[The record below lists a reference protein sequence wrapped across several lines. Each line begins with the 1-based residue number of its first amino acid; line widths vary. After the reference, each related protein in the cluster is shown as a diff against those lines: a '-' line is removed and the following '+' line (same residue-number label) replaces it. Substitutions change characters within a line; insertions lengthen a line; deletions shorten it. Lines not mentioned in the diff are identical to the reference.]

1 MVSKQGPQR
10 PRFVP
15 VALILGSMRI
25 DLHTHSNI
33 SDGTQS
39 PRQLIKAAAA
49 ARLDVVALTDHD
61 STLGWAQAAA
71 QATASGVALVRGA
84 EISAT
89 HNGVSVH
96 LLSYLHDPEHPGL
109 VAQNLQVQN
118 ARTDRARHMVD
129 LLSQDFALDWDS
141 VLAQTVAGTTIGRP
155 HLADALVACGAVADR
170 TQAFET
176 ILRPGS
182 PYYVPHF
189 APGALDAISN
199 IRAAGGVAVFA
210 HPGANARGRVVPDAV
225 IGAMREAGLQGL
237 EVDHR
242 DNPVEQRGRLR
253 QLAQEYDLLITGSS
267 DYHGDGKPNRLGE
280 NTTTEEVFAQIEA
293 LGQLQVIRP

>member
-1 MVSKQGPQR
+1 
-10 PRFVP
+10 
-15 VALILGSMRI
+15 MRI

-39 PRQLIKAAAA
+39 PRQLIKSAAAA
-49 ARLDVVALTDHD
+49 HLDVVALTDHD
-61 STLGWAQAAA
+61 STLGWEE
-71 QATASGVALVRGA
+71 ATLQSLASGVALVRGA

-96 LLSYLHDPEHPGL
+96 LLSYLHDPQHAGL
-109 VAQNLQVQN
+109 VSQNEHVQR
-118 ARTDRARHMVD
+118 ARSDRARHMVD
-129 LLSQDFALDWDS
+129 LLSRDFPLDWQS
-141 VLAQTVAGTTIGRP
+141 VMAQTVAGTTIGRP
-155 HLADALVACGAVADR
+155 HLADALVACGAVVDR
-170 TQAFET
+170 TEAFET

-182 PYYVPHF
+182 AYYVPHY
-189 APGALDAISN
+189 APAALEAISN

-242 DNPVEQRGRLR
+242 DNPPEQRGRLR
-253 QLAQEYDLLITGSS
+253 QLAQEFDLLVTGSS

-280 NTTTEEVFAQIEA
+280 NITTPEVFAQIEE
-293 LGQLQVIRP
+293 LGQLEVIRP